1 MPTDKTGGP
10 KKPRIKPTG
19 EKKKGSGRRT
29 ARDPGER
36 VHTGARR
43 KASSNAWLE
52 RQLNDPYVRE
62 AERLGYRSR
71 SAFKLKEMHERLGL
85 IKKGMTVVDLG
96 AAPGGWCQVA
106 MELGAGH
113 VIALDLLPMNPLPG
127 VTVLQMDFMEDDAAE
142 ALINA
147 IGGGADLVLTDM
159 APNTTGHKPT
169 DQIRIV
175 ALAEAA
181 YDFAAEILKPGGT
194 FVAKIFQGGT
204 QEDLLKR
211 LKTDFAAVRHVKPPA
226 SRKESSEQY
235 VVATGFRA
243 A

>member
-1 MPTDKTGGP
+1 MANDKSGGP

-19 EKKKGSGRRT
+19 EKKNSSGRRT

-36 VHTGARR
+36 VKTGARR

-71 SAFKLKEMHERLGL
+71 SAFKLKEMQERLKL

-106 MELGAGH
+106 MEYGAGH
-113 VIALDLLPMNPLPG
+113 VIALDLLQMNPLPG
-127 VTVLQMDFMEDDAAE
+127 VTMLQMDFMEDDAPE
-142 ALINA
+142 ALVQA

-175 ALAEAA
+175 ILAEAA
-181 YDFAAEILKPGGT
+181 YDFAAEVLKPGGA
-194 FVAKIFQGGT
+194 FVAKVFQGGT

-211 LKTDFAAVRHVKPPA
+211 LKKDFATVRHVKPPA

-235 VVATGFRA
+235 VVATGFRG
-243 A
+243 